1 MEFENQ
7 YLTYNEYKILGG
19 QLEEKPFNVLE
30 YKAQKIVDKYTFG
43 RLKNLKE
50 QVQEVKMCIYD
61 LINSLKSTSSI
72 VNNNSNV
79 ASENIDGY
87 SVSYL
92 SNNQEEA
99 DKEYKSLIIDY
110 LSSCKL
116 EDGTPYL
123 YSGVDYDN

>member
-7 YLTYNEYKILGG
+7 YLTYNDYKILGG

-92 SNNQEEA
+92 NNNQEEA

>member
-92 SNNQEEA
+92 NNNQEEA

-123 YSGVDYDN
+123 YSGVEYDN